1 MWWFDPSANYVLIVT
16 FVGDTVSDI
25 MKTIMKYHWEKCK
38 FVWLCYF
45 FKTYDEKNEV
55 KGKVVFSMYSLF
67 PIVLCCVQQLEAK
80 TPMGQAWPNKFKV

>member
-25 MKTIMKYHWEKCK
+25 MKTIMKYHWEECK
-38 FVWLCYF
+38 FFWLCYF

-55 KGKVVFSMYSLF
+55 IFLHVFIISYCSL
-67 PIVLCCVQQLEAK
+67 LCPAIRSKDSYGPSVAK
-80 TPMGQAWPNKFKV
+80 